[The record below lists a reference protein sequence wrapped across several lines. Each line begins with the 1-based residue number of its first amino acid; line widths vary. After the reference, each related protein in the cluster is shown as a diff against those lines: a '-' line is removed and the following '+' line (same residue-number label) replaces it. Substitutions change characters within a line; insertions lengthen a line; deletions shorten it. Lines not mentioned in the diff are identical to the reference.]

1 MKAQDAYISMFRT
14 MTNEVMGMFD
24 DVPDELLYK
33 RPGPSQNPIG
43 WNYWHFLRIWDNEL
57 HSIIGGK
64 ELREQTWWR
73 GGYAER
79 SGYDPAGLGGRGG
92 GTGMG
97 YTDAEVDAVQVP
109 LDILKDYHRQL
120 LAETEE
126 YLSNADDAELNRVVP
141 YWAGEITCAG
151 MIEQAIR
158 NCWMY
163 YGEMRYAKGI
173 LGRPDASYPGR

>member
-1 MKAQDAYISMFRT
+1 MRAQDAYISQFRT
-14 MTNEVMGMFD
+14 MTDEVTALFD

-43 WNYWHFLRIWDNEL
+43 WNYWHFLRIWDSGL

-64 ELREQTWWR
+64 DLKEQTWWR
-73 GGYAER
+73 GGFAEQ

-109 LDILKDYHRQL
+109 LEIIQAYHRQL

-126 YLSNADDAELNRVVP
+126 YLRSADDEELNRVVP
-141 YWAGEITCAG
+141 YWAGETTCAK
-151 MIEQAIR
+151 MVEQAIR
-158 NCWMY
+158 NCWMH